1 MRVALDEQIFA
12 IQPYGGISRMFAEIA
27 QQFAR
32 GEIPDIEL
40 LPIDAPIVNR
50 YILDD
55 PDLIVQ
61 LGVTEA
67 TSPWH
72 ALARY
77 LTRVRGNS
85 EADVIHN
92 TFYLPHGLAPKRGA
106 KRVVTVHDMIPE
118 LLPHSRRRLD
128 WLTLKQRYVRT
139 ADHIICVS
147 EATKQDLIKVYGIPD
162 APITVVHHGVDTR
175 FHPDVPREDFLPD
188 RYLLFVGHRAQYKD
202 ADVLFR
208 AFAEIAKQ
216 DGELHLLCVGG
227 NGLTEEEAQ
236 RLTDLGI
243 RERVSQRYLPDTQ
256 MASAYAHAELFV
268 FPSHFEGF
276 GIPALEAM
284 ACNTPVVLAAATSLP
299 EVGGDAAE
307 YFEPGSAEDLA
318 RVVTDLLAD
327 QGRQEDLRAKG
338 RERARQFTWRQA
350 AESTAGVYRST
361 LLDR

>member
-27 QQFAR
+27 QQFAD
-32 GEIPDIEL
+32 GHISGVEL
-40 LPIDAPIVNR
+40 MPINAPIVNR
-50 YILDD
+50 YVLDD
-55 PDLIVQ
+55 TELAAR
-61 LGVTEA
+61 LRVTEA
-67 TSPWH
+67 KNPWY

-77 LTRVRGNS
+77 LSRVRKYAD
-85 EADVIHN
+85 ADVIHN
-92 TFYLPHGLAPKRGA
+92 TFYLPHGLTPKRGA

-128 WLTLKQRYVRT
+128 WLTLKQRYVRS

-147 EATKQDLIKVYGIPD
+147 EATKQDLIKVYGTPD
-162 APITVVHHGVDTR
+162 APISVVHHGVDAR

-208 AFAEIAKQ
+208 AFSEIAKE
-216 DGELHLLCVGG
+216 DKGLHLLCVGG
-227 NGLTEEEAQ
+227 NGLTEAEAQ

-243 RERVSQRYLPDTQ
+243 RDRVSQRYLPDAQ

-299 EVGGDAAE
+299 EVGGTAAE
-307 YFEPGSAEDLA
+307 YFEPGSAQDLA
-318 RVVTDLLAD
+318 RVLTDLLAD
-327 QGRQEDLRAKG
+327 QGRQAELRASG
-338 RERARQFTWRQA
+338 LERAREFTWQR
-350 AESTAGVYRST
+350 TADRTANAYRST
-361 LLDR
+361 LATS